1 MQYYVKTDFDQ
12 KPVSLFR
19 FENSPQEFFQE
30 VWLPKEKTW
39 VSSESLGEMLIFG
52 EVFLFTISPENAQ
65 KVFPD
70 AFPEEN

>member
-12 KPVSLFR
+12 KPVALFR

-30 VWLPKEKTW
+30 VWLPKEKSW
-39 VSSESLGEMLIFG
+39 VASETLGEMLVYG
-52 EVFLFTISPENAQ
+52 EVLLFTISPENAQ

-70 AFPEEN
+70 AFQEED